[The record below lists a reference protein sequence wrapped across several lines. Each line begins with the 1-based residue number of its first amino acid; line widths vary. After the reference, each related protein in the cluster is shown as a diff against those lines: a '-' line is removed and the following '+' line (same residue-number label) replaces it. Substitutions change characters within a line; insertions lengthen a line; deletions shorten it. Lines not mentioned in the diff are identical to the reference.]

1 MTSVVKSA
9 ERVLQV
15 LLLLGRNNT
24 ALSTQQIAQACNI
37 PKSSAHHLLNV
48 MSSKGFLTYD
58 ARERC
63 WRPGPSNLEVGRAYL
78 RSDPLQTEARNV
90 MRELSE
96 AVDATSH
103 LAVLDGADVLYL
115 RKTEP
120 SKNAIRLVTETGM
133 RLPAHVTSVG
143 LAILARL
150 ADSEIAERFKS
161 GEWARRSESGPKS
174 LDELMTILKKVRRDG
189 FARDNGMVTPGIACI
204 ASAVVNGEGAPV
216 ASIGITYVAAQMKGP
231 QAVSASNAV
240 RIAAEKLSR
249 SVDRMS
255 PDSHN

>member
-48 MSSKGFLTYD
+48 MSSKGFITYD

-63 WRPGPSNLEVGRAYL
+63 WRPGPANLEVGRAYL
-78 RSDPLQTEARNV
+78 RSDPLQAEARNV

-96 AVDATSH
+96 AVGVTSH
-103 LAVLDGADVLYL
+103 LAVLDGEDVLYI

-150 ADSEIAERFKS
+150 PDSEIIRRFKP
-161 GEWARRSESGPKS
+161 GKS
-174 LDELMTILKKVRRDG
+174 AAGDTDDLMQTLRKVRRDG

-204 ASAVVNGEGAPV
+204 ASAVVNGQGVPI
-216 ASIGITYVAAQMKGP
+216 ASIGITYVAAQMKAP
-231 QAVSASNAV
+231 QAVAATNAV
-240 RIAAEKLSR
+240 RHAADRLSR
-249 SVDRMS
+249 ATDRMAVGEQE
-255 PDSHN
+255 

>member
-1 MTSVVKSA
+1 M
-9 ERVLQV
+9 
-15 LLLLGRNNT
+15 LLLLGRNNA
-24 ALSTQQIAQACNI
+24 ALSTQQIAQACDI

-63 WRPGPSNLEVGRAYL
+63 WRPGPANLEVGRAYL
-78 RSDPLQTEARNV
+78 RSDPLQAEARNV
-90 MRELSE
+90 MSELSE
-96 AVDATSH
+96 TVGVTSH
-103 LAVLDGADVLYL
+103 LAVLDGVDALYI

-150 ADSEIAERFKS
+150 PDSEIATRFKS
-161 GEWARRSESGPKS
+161 SRLAESSNSGPQS
-174 LDELMTILKKVRRDG
+174 LEDLMLILKKVRRDG

-204 ASAVVNGEGAPV
+204 ASAVVNRQGAPI
-216 ASIGITYVAAQMKGP
+216 ASIGITYVAAQMK
-231 QAVSASNAV
+231 ASQVATASGAV
-240 RIAAEKLSR
+240 RHAAERLSAYG
-249 SVDRMS
+249 SKW
-255 PDSHN
+255 P